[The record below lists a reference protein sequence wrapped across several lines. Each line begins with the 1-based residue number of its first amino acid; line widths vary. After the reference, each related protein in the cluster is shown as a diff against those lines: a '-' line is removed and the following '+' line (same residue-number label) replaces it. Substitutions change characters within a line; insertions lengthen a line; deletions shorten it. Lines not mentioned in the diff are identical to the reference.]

1 MQISPE
7 EMRLRDI
14 AIGLQASLEEANYRL
29 KIAESAKA
37 LLIGEIQVLNNRMQI
52 QEDALKVSN
61 TITERLRLEVV
72 LRNEEIIAIRHSSTW
87 RVGDALVRPLRWVKR
102 LIN

>member
-52 QEDALKVSN
+52 QEDALKDSN
-61 TITERLRLEVV
+61 TITERLRLEVA

-87 RVGDALVRPLRWVKR
+87 RVGAAIVRPLYWVKR

>member
-14 AIGLQASLEEANYRL
+14 AIGLQSSLEEANYRL

-61 TITERLRLEVV
+61 TIIERLRLEVA
-72 LRNEEIIAIRHSSTW
+72 LRNEEIIAIRHSNTW
-87 RVGDALVRPLRWVKR
+87 RVGAALVRPLRWVKR